1 MAGKAKVHYEKATLV
16 GNGIRQAAGHY
27 ATKEQ
32 MPKSRAAALA
42 KPLFAK
48 GAQ

>member
-1 MAGKAKVHYEKATLV
+1 MAGFAKVSYEKV
-16 GNGIRQAAGHY
+16 DPNGTRQAAGHL
-27 ATKEQ
+27 ARKEQ
-32 MPKSRAAALA
+32 MPKSRAAALG